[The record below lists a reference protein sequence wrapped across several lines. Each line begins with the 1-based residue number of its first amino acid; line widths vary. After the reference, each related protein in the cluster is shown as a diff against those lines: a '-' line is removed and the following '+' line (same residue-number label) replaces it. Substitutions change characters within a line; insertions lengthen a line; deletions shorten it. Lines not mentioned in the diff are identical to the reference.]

1 VVNGTNSFSL
11 LNSVFADRAALRKRG
26 LTVLYRH
33 CQNGEINVHFLIV
46 LYSRAMVI
54 LSHIIMK
61 FISMPSPMIYS
72 GAGSSAALCAA
83 IGRFG
88 YQRVL
93 VVTDAM
99 LVELGLVGRV
109 VAELEKCGV
118 AVEIYDAIL
127 PDPDFSQVEGGIKR
141 CRQSGCDAVLAIGGG
156 SSLDAAKMIAI
167 AAESEQPPRKMQG
180 YFKVAKRGLP
190 LYCIPTT
197 AGTGSEATMVSVITD
212 TVSSTKCFIVD
223 PKLMPDAV
231 ALDASLMTGLPPAI
245 TAATGIDALTHAIES
260 SLATEATDETL
271 KKSLAATAMIFR
283 YLETAVKDG
292 ENLEAREAMVVA
304 SCYAGAAFTVTN
316 VGYVHGLAHQL
327 GAMCHIPH
335 GLANALFLPHVLDFY
350 CDTAAPQMARIAAAA
365 GIGADTDSDLARAKK
380 LIAAVK
386 DLEERVGV
394 PKISDALKPEMVEE
408 LARRALKESHGLYGY
423 PVPKYMRKAE
433 CEAIV
438 RKIVPA

>member
-1 VVNGTNSFSL
+1 MAVISH
-11 LNSVFADRAALRKRG
+11 
-26 LTVLYRH
+26 LT
-33 CQNGEINVHFLIV
+33 
-46 LYSRAMVI
+46 
-54 LSHIIMK
+54 MK
-61 FISMPSPMIYS
+61 FISVPSPMIYS
-72 GAGSSAALCAA
+72 GAGSSAALCGAM
-83 IGRFG
+83 GRFG
-88 YQRVL
+88 YERVL
-93 VVTDAM
+93 VVTDRM

-109 VAELEKCGV
+109 TAELEKCGV
-118 AVEIYDAIL
+118 AVVIYDAIL
-127 PDPDFSQVEGGIKR
+127 PDPDFSQVEGGIACCK
-141 CRQSGCDAVLAIGGG
+141 SAGCDAVLAIGGG
-156 SSLDAAKMIAI
+156 SSLDAAKVIAI
-167 AAESEQPPRKMQG
+167 GAGSEQTVRKMEG
-180 YFKVAKRGLP
+180 FFKVSDRGLP

-212 TVSSTKCFIVD
+212 TATSTKCFIVD
-223 PKLMPDAV
+223 PKLVPDAV

-292 ENLEAREAMVVA
+292 ENLEAREAMAVA

-327 GAMCHIPH
+327 GALCHIPH

-365 GIGADTDSDLARAKK
+365 GIGDRTDSEQERAKK
-380 LIAAVK
+380 LVSAVR
-386 DLEERVGV
+386 DLEQRIGV
-394 PKISDALKPEMVEE
+394 PTSCDALKPQMVEE

-423 PVPKYMRKAE
+423 PVPKYMRRDE

-438 RKIVPA
+438 RKILPA